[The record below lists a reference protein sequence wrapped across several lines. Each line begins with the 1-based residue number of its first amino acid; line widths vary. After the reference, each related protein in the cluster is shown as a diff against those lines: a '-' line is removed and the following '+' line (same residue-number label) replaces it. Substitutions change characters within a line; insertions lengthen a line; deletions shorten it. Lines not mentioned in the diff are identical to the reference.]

1 MSVKPISAHSRS
13 MAPGFFAAKPDVQKE
28 RASFDPGALIQ
39 KVTDPA
45 SHLSMADAIDPV
57 DKRSLLSAHAHEAS
71 EPEDL
76 PAVSVVMAA
85 YNGQRYIRE
94 QLMSIVCQMEHQDE
108 LVISLDPSTDAT
120 QQIIQNIQSENVDL
134 KIVLVHGPGKGLI
147 ANFEHA
153 LGFAHNPVIVFSDQ
167 DDRWKGDK
175 LDVIRHAFAK
185 KPQLMA
191 LVHDAQ
197 ICSDDLQTVEPSYMK
212 AHGSKNGLF
221 NNLVRNS
228 FIGCCMA
235 VRKPVVDASL
245 PFPYPIPMH
254 DQFIGMQ
261 ALRMGEVEFIDE
273 VLIDYRRHQDNASS
287 LKPSSFGDQIKWRL
301 QLIQG
306 LSKRK
311 AKGIQKRKGLKTLHI
326 S

>member
-1 MSVKPISAHSRS
+1 MSVKPISNSIS
-13 MAPGFFAAKPDVQKE
+13 MAPGFL
-28 RASFDPGALIQ
+28 ASSQEWENELVDFDSGASLQ

-45 SHLSMADAIDPV
+45 SHLSMADAIDPI
-57 DKRSLLSAHAHEAS
+57 DKRSLHSAHGREQN

-76 PAVSVVMAA
+76 PAVSIVLAA
-85 YNGQRYIRE
+85 CNGQRYIGE
-94 QLMSIVCQMEHQDE
+94 QLMSIVCQMDHQDE
-108 LVISLDPSTDAT
+108 LIVSLDPSTDAT
-120 QQIIQNIQSENVDL
+120 KQIIQNIQSENVDL

-175 LDVIRHAFAK
+175 LDVIRHAFAQ
-185 KPQLMA
+185 KPNLMA

-197 ICSDDLQTVEPSYMK
+197 ICSEDLQTIEPSYMK

-235 VRKPVVDASL
+235 VRKSVVDASL

-254 DQFIGMQ
+254 DQFLGMQ

-273 VLIDYRRHQDNASS
+273 VLIDYRRHEDNASS
-287 LKPSSFGDQIKWRL
+287 LKPSSLGDQIKWRM
-301 QLIQG
+301 QLLQG
-306 LSKRK
+306 LAKRK
-311 AKGIQKRKGLKTLHI
+311 AKGTKKRKVQNALPA